1 MQCTM
6 EFTELI
12 SCILQGT
19 YEYDDTPQA
28 SLKGLNQLI
37 TEVGYCIV
45 LGRKESVTVNKGCS
59 NHILGQRSGISYK
72 SGI

>member
-1 MQCTM
+1 M
-6 EFTELI
+6 EITELI

-19 YEYDDTPQA
+19 YEYDSVMTHHKQA
-28 SLKGLNQLI
+28 WNKLI
-37 TEVGYCIV
+37 TEVGYNIV

-72 SGI
+72 SGIDYS